1 VPTERLFILFLLG
14 RISKNFFQ
22 VIFFAEF
29 NIMQITSLKG
39 GLIWRN
45 DYFYMERHLWG
56 CSERKKIILELI
68 KQKNNK
74 EGGRRSI
81 KCFFKK

>member
-1 VPTERLFILFLLG
+1 
-14 RISKNFFQ
+14 
-22 VIFFAEF
+22 
-29 NIMQITSLKG
+29 
-39 GLIWRN
+39 
-45 DYFYMERHLWG
+45 MERHLWG